1 MWMRRRRFWG
11 STDFFAHL
19 IGTAPQAKNFHT
31 ANWDTQLI
39 GTAAEGEIFLHLIG
53 TAAEGGIFLHLIG
66 TARQKSH
73 RPAEGGITV
82 E

>member
-1 MWMRRRRFWG
+1 MG
-11 STDFFAHL
+11 
-19 IGTAPQAKNFHT
+19 HT
-31 ANWDTQLI
+31 ATWDSRQFLKIIFTQLI

-73 RPAEGGITV
+73 THSAEGGITV